1 MVAALGDDIFALI
14 TQAVQQVYLLYARGD
29 LIGAVINLVAV
40 LTHGVALGL
49 LAQQGAQGAVGIPH
63 AAGVAV
69 NVNERNPG
77 LLLQSVQVIGHAVL
91 LLAYINNH
99 LGTGLQQGFQVQLSL
114 AAVQLAQQRQIVV
127 LIGDQPLGLIRPAVG
142 DTNHHIGSD
151 GEYHDLGQRAGN
163 GDLTKIDGQGHFA
176 AQRVSESAGSGLGI
190 GGRGGI
196 IVLSAAGQR
205 QGGDHHDCQQ
215 NAKHFFHVFFSFCS
229 FFLDFITQGYP
240 CYPTG

>member
-14 TQAVQQVYLLYARGD
+14 TQAVQQVGLLYAFGN
-29 LIGAVINLVAV
+29 LIGAGVNHIAV
-40 LTHGVALGL
+40 LTQGVALGL

-142 DTNHHIGSD
+142 DTDHHIGSD
-151 GEYHDLGQRAGN
+151 SEYHDLGQRTGN
-163 GDLTKIDGQGHFA
+163 GDLTKIGGQGHFA
-176 AQRVSESAGSGLGI
+176 AQGISKGAG
-190 GGRGGI
+190 GGRGIRSRI

-205 QGGDHHDCQQ
+205 QGGDHHGCQQ
-215 NAKHFFHVFFSFCS
+215 NAKHFFHIFSPSVCS
-229 FFLDFITQGYP
+229 FRIL
-240 CYPTG
+240 